1 MTIPAPAPAA
11 ASVRYFT
18 VQQANRALPLVRRIV
33 QDIVELYTDLHRRRE
48 RLAALRT
55 RQGQITRGPDDPYE
69 AEVLQMESDLEHDV
83 ERLQEYVDE
92 LRRIGVELKD
102 PFTGLVDFRTIV
114 EGREAYLC
122 WRLGEDEIT
131 SWHELDAGYEGRR
144 SLLTAAGGVESLAP
158 SHPEHHHN

>member
-1 MTIPAPAPAA
+1 MTIPAPAPPAS
-11 ASVRYFT
+11 SVRYFT

-33 QDIVELYTDLHRRRE
+33 QDIVELYNDLHRRRE
-48 RLAALRT
+48 RLVTLRV
-55 RQGQITRGPDDPYE
+55 RQGQHTRRPDDPYE
-69 AEVLQMESDLEHDV
+69 AEVLQMESDLEQDV

-92 LRRIGVELKD
+92 LRQIGAELKD

-131 SWHELDAGYEGRR
+131 AWHELDAGYEGRR
-144 SLLTAAGGVESLAP
+144 PLLATAGGAEDCASP
-158 SHPEHHHN
+158 TTEHHHN